1 MHLDSAHNQLSRL
14 LLHRSF
20 THIIQV
26 RRSQV
31 RSHDDHRIP
40 EVDDTA
46 LTVRQ
51 TTVVEDLQEKR
62 DEFPSGF
69 LDFVDE
75 DDTIGFA
82 ADVFYRT
89 KVSVNSNGE
98 DESKRAYL

>member
-14 LLHRSF
+14 LLHRPF
-20 THIIQV
+20 AHIVQIC
-26 RRSQV
+26 RSQV

-40 EVDDTA
+40 EVDNTA
-46 LTVRQ
+46 LTVRK
-51 TTVVEDLQEKR
+51 TTVVENLQEER
-62 DEFPSGF
+62 DEFPGGL

-98 DESKRAYL
+98 DELKRAYL